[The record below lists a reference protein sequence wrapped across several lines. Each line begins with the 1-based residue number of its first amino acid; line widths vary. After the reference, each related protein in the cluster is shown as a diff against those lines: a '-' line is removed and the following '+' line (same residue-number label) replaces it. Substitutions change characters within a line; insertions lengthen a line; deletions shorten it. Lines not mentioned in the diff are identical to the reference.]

1 VTERIRIPGARDV
14 RASLDSADTAA
25 GEAESVVVAC
35 PPHPQMRG
43 DRHDSRLQ
51 GVSDAVT
58 GEGIDCLRFD
68 YGPWDE
74 GRGERTD
81 VRNALAWAAEP
92 YEQVGLFGFSFG
104 GAVALLAAVP
114 DDEWPTPDV
123 LSALA
128 PAAQVADDG
137 DVVAALDRIECP
149 VQVVYGE
156 RDDTADWEPV
166 VERARAL
173 GYEVVG
179 LPADH
184 FFVGQQAKAADRVC
198 AFLCGHLG

>member
-1 VTERIRIPGARDV
+1 
-14 RASLDSADTAA
+14 
-25 GEAESVVVAC
+25 
-35 PPHPQMRG
+35 M
-43 DRHDSRLQ
+43 
-51 GVSDAVT
+51 
-58 GEGIDCLRFD
+58 
-68 YGPWDE
+68 
-74 GRGERTD
+74 
-81 VRNALAWAAEP
+81 
-92 YEQVGLFGFSFG
+92 
-104 GAVALLAAVP
+104 ALLAAVP
-114 DDEWPTPDV
+114 DDEWPTPDI